1 MRGALAIVVEDFI
14 LFYFILFFQ
23 KEPSD
28 WPITNIFGTWGTP
41 PT

>member
-1 MRGALAIVVEDFI
+1 VSGALTIVIEEI
-14 LFYFILFFQ
+14 FYFILFFQ

>member
-1 MRGALAIVVEDFI
+1 VSGALAIVVEDFI
-14 LFYFILFFQ
+14 LFYFIFQ